1 MPASPEKQQILSE
14 TPRKKVENSEAD
26 RDIVFE
32 VVKEALGKSQKT
44 P

>member
-1 MPASPEKQQILSE
+1 MPASPEKQQLSKTVQKE
-14 TPRKKVENSEAD
+14 IVQSEAD

>member
-1 MPASPEKQQILSE
+1 MPASSEKQQLSKTVQKE
-14 TPRKKVENSEAD
+14 IVHSEAD

-32 VVKEALGKSQKT
+32 VVKEALGKSQKI

>member
-1 MPASPEKQQILSE
+1 MPASPEKQQILSKE
-14 TPRKKVENSEAD
+14 PQKEEENCEAD

-32 VVKEALGKSQKT
+32 VVKEALGKSKKT